1 MKRKLLPVSF
11 WLWACSAAFSQH
23 LNLGITFQYLILK
36 QVRVNSDHIIP
47 YTSYNYYKVTD
58 NRWKFFSA
66 GQSFVIGAVA
76 QLDIKKFYFGIEPS
90 GELNSYDY
98 TVEYPLTSTK
108 SEMVSFKTV
117 FNQINLP
124 VYLGYQFK
132 TSDFLRYSFYA
143 GAGPVFP
150 LHFEASVRNESKDPA
165 VGDRYYWKDM
175 DGILYTT
182 HSYWNAVAGLGIHF
196 ASLGRFDIRY
206 VNRLGSPGSQYSTS
220 IRSVGIGLTFFLP
233 LHLLKKKIY
242 YEE

>member
-1 MKRKLLPVSF
+1 MKSKLLSVSF
-11 WLWACSAAFSQH
+11 LFLMGPTAFSQH

-36 QVRVNSDHIIP
+36 QVKINSDYIIP
-47 YTSYNYYKVTD
+47 STSYNYYKVTD

-76 QLDIKKFYFGIEPS
+76 QLDMKKFYLAIEPS
-90 GELNSYDY
+90 GELNSFDY
-98 TVEYPLTSTK
+98 ILEYPLSSTK

-117 FNQINLP
+117 FNQVNFP

-150 LHFEASVRNESKDPA
+150 VHMETSIRNESKDPTLS
-165 VGDRYYWKDM
+165 DRYNPNDLL
-175 DGILYTT
+175 DILYNNK
-182 HSYWNAVAGLGIHF
+182 SYWNAIAGLGIHF
-196 ASLGRFDIRY
+196 ASLGRLDIRY
-206 VNRLGSPGSQYSTS
+206 VNRVGSPGNQYSTS
-220 IRSVGIGLTFFLP
+220 FRSVGIGLTFFWP